1 MRGILTAGDGVLMS
15 YISILESLAQFY
27 PITYISL
34 NLAIGSILS
43 YLVAYCWMSLKVAK
57 YSLYTHIFNNHHG
70 KLNYLT
76 IPVAHQVLLVPLQ
89 LFHLGKE
96 VH

>member
-1 MRGILTAGDGVLMS
+1 M
-15 YISILESLAQFY
+15 LAK
-27 PITYISL
+27 L
-34 NLAIGSILS
+34 
-43 YLVAYCWMSLKVAK
+43 AK

-76 IPVAHQVLLVPLQ
+76 ILVAHQVLLVPLEPV
-89 LFHLGKE
+89 HLGKE